1 MAIITLKCNWYLH
14 ELGDRQKLLQYF
26 QEIKGKSIEWELL
39 ERPVQMTIDYSFEI
53 VQHREEVIRE
63 ETLNAYI
70 DLFPD
75 NELARDTLQILQKHK
90 HQDATYKATLYLTG
104 EIGASISIQK
114 NTIILDSQ
122 KEYQSEL
129 EEIIDKADLT
139 EYLDDDFYM
148 QIREQGRAFCYSI
161 VLSDTRTWKEMRGQ
175 FQIMFDN
182 KAFREENY
190 FEFYY
195 LDRLS
200 ERRNIAL
207 PSRQLDLLQCYSWIK
222 EHTSLCQKKERSP
235 IYFTILTYLFNRDNF
250 ESMMYAII
258 ALENLYC
265 EKGGKGVSYLLQQRI
280 KSVFPSIDD
289 VTIKKIY
296 KIRSRFVHGE
306 QEFSIYDSY
315 VEFDDDDKE
324 TIELICIAELVL
336 IETIRLLIANNAS
349 RLRFIETSSYECM

>member
-1 MAIITLKCNWYLH
+1 MTITQEEDYEMAIITLKCNWYLH

-75 NELARDTLQILQKHK
+75 NELARDTLRILQKHK

-139 EYLDDDFYM
+139 EYLDDDFICKYENKVERFVILLFF
-148 QIREQGRAFCYSI
+148 Q
-161 VLSDTRTWKEMRGQ
+161 TRGHGKRCEV
-175 FQIMFDN
+175 N
-182 KAFREENY
+182 S
-190 FEFYY
+190 
-195 LDRLS
+195 RLC
-200 ERRNIAL
+200 L
-207 PSRQLDLLQCYSWIK
+207 TIK
-222 EHTSLCQKKERSP
+222 RSAKK
-235 IYFTILTYLFNRDNF
+235 TILSFIILIDYL
-250 ESMMYAII
+250 
-258 ALENLYC
+258 
-265 EKGGKGVSYLLQQRI
+265 
-280 KSVFPSIDD
+280 
-289 VTIKKIY
+289 
-296 KIRSRFVHGE
+296 
-306 QEFSIYDSY
+306 
-315 VEFDDDDKE
+315 KE
-324 TIELICIAELVL
+324 EI
-336 IETIRLLIANNAS
+336 
-349 RLRFIETSSYECM
+349 